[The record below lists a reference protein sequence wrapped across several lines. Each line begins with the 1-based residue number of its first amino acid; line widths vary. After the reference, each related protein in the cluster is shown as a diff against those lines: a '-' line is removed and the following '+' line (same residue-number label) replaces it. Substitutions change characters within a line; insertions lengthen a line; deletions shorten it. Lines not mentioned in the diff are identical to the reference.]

1 MVYLVDFEEA
11 VLFCY
16 RFPQFRLTVRTTD
29 LPILPIYPFSLLL
42 NFPQNEAT
50 VFPFRYLHKYLHKRL
65 CFCWNT
71 ENGIPRRFWGGG
83 TLLLPLSAIPA
94 YSTYHGS
101 NCPFKGSTCRPTCTL
116 TAVFP
121 YSCHREERSLY
132 QHNGQNLRISWLSFA
147 RLPPLF

>member
-50 VFPFRYLHKYLHKRL
+50 VFPFRYLH
-65 CFCWNT
+65 NQ
-71 ENGIPRRFWGGG
+71 I
-83 TLLLPLSAIPA
+83 
-94 YSTYHGS
+94 
-101 NCPFKGSTCRPTCTL
+101 L
-116 TAVFP
+116 T
-121 YSCHREERSLY
+121 
-132 QHNGQNLRISWLSFA
+132 
-147 RLPPLF
+147 